1 MNQPERKT
9 RVTLED
15 LLQLKR
21 AERPSTDFWPRF
33 EQELRTKQLAALVHP
48 VRPWWNSLVS
58 RRLLVRV
65 YAPLGAAA
73 VVAMSFGFYQRP
85 NAPQV
90 ALVQPGQAVAASVA
104 VVEEAVAV
112 SPARAERLQGE
123 FVVTTV
129 EMPVVTDHEAKHET
143 ATEPVVAS
151 SGNGSSNSSAPE
163 QLLLAGTAT
172 VKAAGQALAQM
183 VGLIDDNAGRNDS
196 LQTNMVEPL
205 TQLSTPRDNR
215 RSRLLAYMV
224 AYDPHAA
231 GSQDS
236 ARSRERI
243 TRRISDE
250 SVYDSISRLGVS
262 GDRVSIKF

>member
-9 RVTLED
+9 KVTLED

-21 AERPSTDFWPRF
+21 TERPTAEFWPRF
-33 EQELRTKQLAALVHP
+33 EQELRTKQLAALVQP
-48 VRPWWNSLVS
+48 MRPWWRSLVS
-58 RRLLVRV
+58 RRLLVRA

-73 VVAMSFGFYQRP
+73 VVAMSFGLYQRP
-85 NAPQV
+85 SAPQL
-90 ALVQPGQAVAASVA
+90 AMVQPGQALPAPIA
-104 VVEEAVAV
+104 VVEESVTV
-112 SPARAERLQGE
+112 SPVRAERQQGE
-123 FVVTTV
+123 LAVASV
-129 EMPVVTDHEAKHET
+129 ELPVVADREAKHET
-143 ATEPVVAS
+143 ATEPVVIS
-151 SGNGSSNSSAPE
+151 NGSDSLSSSAPE

-183 VGLIDDNAGRNDS
+183 VGLIDDNAERNDS
-196 LQTNMVEPL
+196 MQNTLVEPL

-215 RSRLLAYMV
+215 RSRLLAYTV

>member
-9 RVTLED
+9 KVALED
-15 LLQLKR
+15 LFQLKR
-21 AERPSTDFWPRF
+21 AERPSAEFWPRF
-33 EQELRTKQLAALVHP
+33 EQELRAKQLAALMQP
-48 VRPWWNSLVS
+48 VRPWWSSLVS

-73 VVAMSFGFYQRP
+73 VVALSLGLHQRP
-85 NAPQV
+85 TTLQV
-90 ALVQPGQAVAASVA
+90 ALVQAGPGAVPVAVAEETVVA
-104 VVEEAVAV
+104 A
-112 SPARAERLQGE
+112 PARAEKQLAE
-123 FVVTTV
+123 FVVSPV
-129 EMPVVTDHEAKHET
+129 EMPVVAGHETKHEA
-143 ATEPVVAS
+143 ATEQVAVS
-151 SGNGSSNSSAPE
+151 SGSSSSSSE

-183 VGLIDDNAGRNDS
+183 IGLIDDSSGKNESAQN
-196 LQTNMVEPL
+196 NVVEPL
-205 TQLSTPRDNR
+205 TQLSTPRDSR
-215 RSRLLAYMV
+215 RSRLLAYSV

-231 GSQDS
+231 GSQDA

-250 SVYDSISRLGVS
+250 SIYDSISRLGVS

>member
-1 MNQPERKT
+1 MSQPERKT
-9 RVTLED
+9 KVTLED

-21 AERPSTDFWPRF
+21 AERPSAEFWPRF
-33 EQELRTKQLAALVHP
+33 EQELRTKQLAALVQP
-48 VRPWWNSLVS
+48 VRPWWSSLVS
-58 RRLLVRV
+58 RRLLVRA

-73 VVAMSFGFYQRP
+73 AVAMSFSLYQRTE
-85 NAPQV
+85 APQV
-90 ALVQPGQAVAASVA
+90 AIVQPSPAVPASVA

-112 SPARAERLQGE
+112 APARAERQQNE
-123 FVVTTV
+123 FVIASV
-129 EMPVVTDHEAKHET
+129 ETPVT
-143 ATEPVVAS
+143 ATREVQKEAAAEPAVTSSGGAS
-151 SGNGSSNSSAPE
+151 SSSSAPE

-183 VGLIDDNAGRNDS
+183 VGLIDDNAVRNES
-196 LQTNMVEPL
+196 LQNSVVEPL

-215 RSRLLAYMV
+215 RSRLLAYSV